1 MGADELIEERPEVN
15 HGLAEILGA
24 RLTAPVT
31 NDDFATRAVVV
42 HHGGVLDREVVE
54 PVFGILNGV
63 TTRAHDIFD
72 EPIRLI
78 HGNTWVI
85 DERGH
90 IDAGEMAGK
99 RHVTDAREVTDDR
112 PMPMFAGAEAAG
124 YRTQW
129 DAIQTGFVD
138 EPRRAVQEAD
148 ALVTLVMNRLS
159 EVFTN
164 ERTSLERQWGE
175 GDEIST
181 EDLRVALRRY
191 RSFFERLLTL

>member
-1 MGADELIEERPEVN
+1 MSNDRHTPDIARTMASAAAREP
-15 HGLAEILGA
+15 LA
-24 RLTAPVT
+24 R
-31 NDDFATRAVVV
+31 
-42 HHGGVLDREVVE
+42 
-54 PVFGILNGV
+54 
-63 TTRAHDIFD
+63 
-72 EPIRLI
+72 
-78 HGNTWVI
+78 
-85 DERGH
+85 
-90 IDAGEMAGK
+90 
-99 RHVTDAREVTDDR
+99 DARRDGEREHVDETDHG

-148 ALVTLVMNRLS
+148 ALVALVMKRLS

-181 EDLRVALRRY
+181 EDLRIALRRY

>member
-1 MGADELIEERPEVN
+1 MSNERHTPDIARTMASAAAREPMPRDAHRAD
-15 HGLAEILGA
+15 
-24 RLTAPVT
+24 
-31 NDDFATRAVVV
+31 
-42 HHGGVLDREVVE
+42 DREREHVDE
-54 PVFGILNGV
+54 
-63 TTRAHDIFD
+63 TREHVD
-72 EPIRLI
+72 E
-78 HGNTWVI
+78 
-85 DERGH
+85 
-90 IDAGEMAGK
+90 
-99 RHVTDAREVTDDR
+99 TDDR

-148 ALVTLVMNRLS
+148 ALVALVTKRLS

>member
-1 MGADELIEERPEVN
+1 MSNDRHTPDIARTMASAAAREP
-15 HGLAEILGA
+15 LARDA
-24 RLTAPVT
+24 R
-31 NDDFATRAVVV
+31 R
-42 HHGGVLDREVVE
+42 DRERE
-54 PVFGILNGV
+54 
-63 TTRAHDIFD
+63 
-72 EPIRLI
+72 
-78 HGNTWVI
+78 
-85 DERGH
+85 
-90 IDAGEMAGK
+90 
-99 RHVTDAREVTDDR
+99 HVAETDDR

-148 ALVTLVMNRLS
+148 ALVALVMKRLS

>member
-1 MGADELIEERPEVN
+1 MSNDRHNPEITRKM
-15 HGLAEILGA
+15 ATAAA
-24 RLTAPVT
+24 R
-31 NDDFATRAVVV
+31 
-42 HHGGVLDREVVE
+42 
-54 PVFGILNGV
+54 
-63 TTRAHDIFD
+63 
-72 EPIRLI
+72 EPIASDERDERRRQEHEREREQLADDRDRP
-78 HGNTWVI
+78 HI

-90 IDAGEMAGK
+90 LDAREMAGQ
-99 RHVTDAREVTDDR
+99 RHVTDHDRDRDVGDDR
-112 PMPMFAGAEAAG
+112 PMAMFAGAEAAG

-138 EPRRAVQEAD
+138 EPRKAVQEAD
-148 ALVTLVMNRLS
+148 ALVTLVMKRLS

-164 ERTSLERQWGE
+164 ERSSLERQWGE

>member
-1 MGADELIEERPEVN
+1 MSNDRHTPDIAPTMASAAGREPLARDDRRREERE
-15 HGLAEILGA
+15 H
-24 RLTAPVT
+24 
-31 NDDFATRAVVV
+31 
-42 HHGGVLDREVVE
+42 
-54 PVFGILNGV
+54 
-63 TTRAHDIFD
+63 
-72 EPIRLI
+72 
-78 HGNTWVI
+78 I
-85 DERGH
+85 DERGD
-90 IDAGEMAGK
+90 IDARQMVGQ

-112 PMPMFAGAEAAG
+112 PMPMFAGAEASG

-138 EPRRAVQEAD
+138 EPRWAVQEAD
-148 ALVTLVMNRLS
+148 ALVALVMERLS

>member
-1 MGADELIEERPEVN
+1 MSNDPHTPDI
-15 HGLAEILGA
+15 A
-24 RLTAPVT
+24 RRMASA
-31 NDDFATRAVVV
+31 ATREPLPRDA
-42 HHGGVLDREVVE
+42 HRADDRERE
-54 PVFGILNGV
+54 
-63 TTRAHDIFD
+63 HD
-72 EPIRLI
+72 E
-78 HGNTWVI
+78 
-85 DERGH
+85 
-90 IDAGEMAGK
+90 
-99 RHVTDAREVTDDR
+99 TDDR
-112 PMPMFAGAEAAG
+112 PMPMFAGTEAAG

-148 ALVTLVMNRLS
+148 ALVALVMNRLS

-191 RSFFERLLTL
+191 RSFFERLLAL

>member
-1 MGADELIEERPEVN
+1 MSNERHTPDITRKMASAAAREPLTRDDRREEDRGRE
-15 HGLAEILGA
+15 HI
-24 RLTAPVT
+24 
-31 NDDFATRAVVV
+31 DDRD
-42 HHGGVLDREVVE
+42 HPH
-54 PVFGILNGV
+54 
-63 TTRAHDIFD
+63 
-72 EPIRLI
+72 
-78 HGNTWVI
+78 I

-99 RHVTDAREVTDDR
+99 RHVTDPREVTDDR

-148 ALVTLVMNRLS
+148 ALVALVMKRLS

-164 ERTSLERQWGE
+164 ERSSLERQWGE

-191 RSFFERLLTL
+191 RSFFERLLSL

>member
-1 MGADELIEERPEVN
+1 MSNDRHTPDVPDVARTMASAAGREPLARDDRRREERE
-15 HGLAEILGA
+15 H
-24 RLTAPVT
+24 
-31 NDDFATRAVVV
+31 
-42 HHGGVLDREVVE
+42 
-54 PVFGILNGV
+54 
-63 TTRAHDIFD
+63 
-72 EPIRLI
+72 
-78 HGNTWVI
+78 I
-85 DERGH
+85 DERGD
-90 IDAGEMAGK
+90 IDARQMVGQ

-112 PMPMFAGAEAAG
+112 PMPMFAGAEASG

-148 ALVTLVMNRLS
+148 ALVALVMKRLS

>member
-1 MGADELIEERPEVN
+1 MSNDAHTPDI
-15 HGLAEILGA
+15 A
-24 RLTAPVT
+24 RRMASAAAREPMPG
-31 NDDFATRAVVV
+31 DAHRGD
-42 HHGGVLDREVVE
+42 DREREHVE
-54 PVFGILNGV
+54 
-63 TTRAHDIFD
+63 
-72 EPIRLI
+72 E
-78 HGNTWVI
+78 
-85 DERGH
+85 
-90 IDAGEMAGK
+90 
-99 RHVTDAREVTDDR
+99 TDDH

-148 ALVTLVMNRLS
+148 ALVALVMNRLS

-175 GDEIST
+175 GDESST

-191 RSFFERLLTL
+191 RSFFERLLAL

>member
-1 MGADELIEERPEVN
+1 MS
-15 HGLAEILGA
+15 
-24 RLTAPVT
+24 
-31 NDDFATRAVVV
+31 NDRHTPDIAQTMASAATREPMPRDA
-42 HHGGVLDREVVE
+42 HRADDRVREHV
-54 PVFGILNGV
+54 
-63 TTRAHDIFD
+63 D
-72 EPIRLI
+72 E
-78 HGNTWVI
+78 
-85 DERGH
+85 
-90 IDAGEMAGK
+90 
-99 RHVTDAREVTDDR
+99 TDDR
-112 PMPMFAGAEAAG
+112 PMPMFTGGESAG

-148 ALVTLVMNRLS
+148 ALVALVMKRLS

-191 RSFFERLLTL
+191 RSFFERLLSL

>member
-1 MGADELIEERPEVN
+1 MSNEGHTPDIARTMASAASREP
-15 HGLAEILGA
+15 LG
-24 RLTAPVT
+24 R
-31 NDDFATRAVVV
+31 
-42 HHGGVLDREVVE
+42 
-54 PVFGILNGV
+54 
-63 TTRAHDIFD
+63 
-72 EPIRLI
+72 
-78 HGNTWVI
+78 
-85 DERGH
+85 
-90 IDAGEMAGK
+90 
-99 RHVTDAREVTDDR
+99 DARRDRDGEHVDETDNR

-148 ALVTLVMNRLS
+148 ALVALVMKRLS